1 MNINK
6 LMLDANDK
14 QGNEYKEGWNDAIC
28 YLNDNFCIT
37 TRKGEP
43 IQISFEL
50 SIDENKM
57 KDKIKEAKDAE

>member
-1 MNINK
+1 
-6 LMLDANDK
+6 MLNANDE
-14 QGNEYKEGWNDAIC
+14 QENIYKEGWNDAIC

>member
-1 MNINK
+1 MDIRK
-6 LMLDANDK
+6 LMLDAKDK

-28 YLNDNFCIT
+28 YLNDNFYIT

-50 SIDENKM
+50 SIDESTM
-57 KDKIKEAKDAE
+57 QEKIKEAKNAE